1 MPDMFLLS
9 DTGVQQM
16 RIANW
21 PSDSTLVCLNNLL
34 DSLNSAWVSL
44 NGVLVSL
51 FMFGFPKW

>member
-1 MPDMFLLS
+1 MFLLS
-9 DTGVQQM
+9 DTGVQQI

-21 PSDSTLVCLNNLL
+21 PSDNTLVCLNNFL
-34 DSLNSAWVSL
+34 DSLNSARVTL